1 MTQKRGVHYRS
12 RCKSVCHQKAIY
24 VNIYGFRGIVCNST
38 LLPPPLQ
45 TYSYVVFFVVYEG
58 AEEKAHGGEGFQIAV
73 AKAIFQRCSSLE
85 S

>member
-1 MTQKRGVHYRS
+1 MS
-12 RCKSVCHQKAIY
+12 SESELLLDSAASSVIALSC
-24 VNIYGFRGIVCNST
+24 
-38 LLPPPLQ
+38 PPPSLQ

-58 AEEKAHGGEGFQIAV
+58 IEEKAHGGQGSQIAV